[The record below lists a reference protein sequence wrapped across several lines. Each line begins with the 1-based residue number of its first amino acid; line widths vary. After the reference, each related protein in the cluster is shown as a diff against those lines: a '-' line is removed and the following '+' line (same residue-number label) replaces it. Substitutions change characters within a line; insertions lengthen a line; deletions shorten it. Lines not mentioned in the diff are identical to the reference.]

1 MLGLKIK
8 SYMDA
13 RGIKQIFLADKTGM
27 GLTTINAI
35 LNGNRKIEA
44 NEYYDICKVLDKPLD
59 FSFRKKSKHTFDKEN
74 ITLSNLCVNG
84 IMRKG
89 GGARWR

>member
-8 SYMDA
+8 AYMDA
-13 RGIKQIFLADKTGM
+13 RGIKQTFLADKTNM

-44 NEYYDICKVLDKPLD
+44 NEYYDICKALDKPLY
-59 FSFRKKSKHTFDKEN
+59 FFFQEEKQTHVR
-74 ITLSNLCVNG
+74 
-84 IMRKG
+84 
-89 GGARWR
+89 

>member
-13 RGIKQIFLADKTGM
+13 RGIKQTFLADKTGM

-59 FSFRKKSKHTFDKEN
+59 FFFQEEKQTHVR
-74 ITLSNLCVNG
+74 
-84 IMRKG
+84 
-89 GGARWR
+89 

>member
-8 SYMDA
+8 AYMDA
-13 RGIKQIFLADKTGM
+13 RGIKQTFLADKTNM

-44 NEYYDICKVLDKPLD
+44 NEYYDICKALDKPLD
-59 FSFRKKSKHTFDKEN
+59 FFFQEEKQTHMQD
-74 ITLSNLCVNG
+74 LPG
-84 IMRKG
+84 
-89 GGARWR
+89 